1 MRLIILIIL
10 LMVSSNGAN
19 KIDKIKQNTEKCLE
33 NVIATS
39 AMMECLDIEYTAR
52 DKELNQTYKKLKKL
66 LNSKTRQALKK
77 AQKQWIITRDE
88 DMKLIDELYMSPKFE
103 GSLYRITRYD
113 DIITLTHK
121 RTIFLQRLI
130 NTIAMTTDY

>member
-1 MRLIILIIL
+1 MRLIILIIF

-88 DMKLIDELYMSPKFE
+88 DKKLIDELYMSPKFE

-113 DIITLTHK
+113 DIVTLTHN

>member
-113 DIITLTHK
+113 DIITLTHN